1 MELITNGKS
10 AETIANQ
17 INKIITNST
26 ANPTVTDDETQNFF
40 IGSKWINTE
49 TGQEFTCQDATT
61 GAAVWILAVPDIATQ
76 SEAETGTDNKKS
88 MSPLRV
94 FQAIAKWISSISI
107 GSIGSFNNSS
117 ITSDDTVVSSL
128 GKLQGQ
134 INNKQ
139 KSITYGTGT
148 PSGGSNGDVYDQY
161 FN

>member
-1 MELITNGKS
+1 MEFITNGKS
-10 AETIANQ
+10 AEVIANQ

-26 ANPTVTDDETQNFF
+26 ANPTATDDESKNFF
-40 IGSKWINTE
+40 VGSKWFNTE
-49 TGQEFTCQDATT
+49 TNQEFTCQDATT
-61 GAAVWILAVPDIATQ
+61 GAAVWTLTTPDIATQ
-76 SEAETGTDNKKS
+76 PEAEAGTNNTKT

-94 FQAIAKWISSISI
+94 FQAIAKWITSVAVGSVGTFTNETISS
-107 GSIGSFNNSS
+107 
-117 ITSDDTVVSSL
+117 TDTIQSSL

-134 INNKQ
+134 INNRQ